1 MGIFNVEGK
10 TIFDPKTSNAEI
22 EHKLNRILSSSQ
34 STLNSPVPTGRT
46 PLLVVEDAEAKRAE
60 IRDSP
65 SSQHAGDESN
75 ESDEGH
81 EGDEEGHEAQ
91 GNEGCRGGGTHESNE
106 SDESHEGDEK
116 GHEAQGNQGC
126 RGGGTH
132 ESYESYEGY
141 EESNESD
148 ESYEGHEGYEEV
160 KCGGEKCDLSSLLVG
175 DGHERCS
182 VAWSCGGV
190 PRPAP
195 LYNHW

>member
-106 SDESHEGDEK
+106 SHEGDEE
-116 GHEAQGNQGC
+116 GH
-126 RGGGTH
+126 
-132 ESYESYEGY
+132 EGY
-141 EESNESD
+141 EGH
-148 ESYEGHEGYEEV
+148 EGNEGYEEV

-175 DGHERCS
+175 DGHEECL
-182 VAWSCGGV
+182 VALEPWRGASPGSI
-190 PRPAP
+190 
-195 LYNHW
+195 LYKHW